1 VPSTLVHVAVA
12 GLVGCALLAE
22 DFSPRAVGVVL
33 AAGAVPD
40 LDTFAG
46 LVLPGAHRSLLHTLL
61 LPLLLGG
68 LLYADTRRGDESV
81 LRRHWGPSAPRVG
94 WVALAG
100 LLVGGIAPD
109 LATNGVNAFYPLYDA
124 FYAVNGELLLSNQRG
139 VVQTF
144 VELRPDQPAQTT
156 ETLHYSTGVDPT
168 PGRESA
174 DVERV
179 FPLATSG
186 IQLLL
191 VVAGFG
197 TVALRLWLDRRVRPR

>member
-1 VPSTLVHVAVA
+1 
-12 GLVGCALLAE
+12 
-22 DFSPRAVGVVL
+22 
-33 AAGAVPD
+33 
-40 LDTFAG
+40 
-46 LVLPGAHRSLLHTLL
+46 
-61 LPLLLGG
+61 
-68 LLYADTRRGDESV
+68 
-81 LRRHWGPSAPRVG
+81 
-94 WVALAG
+94 
-100 LLVGGIAPD
+100 
-109 LATNGVNAFYPLYDA
+109 
-124 FYAVNGELLLSNQRG
+124 VNGELLLSNQRG